1 MAASYREARQYE
13 RASVNAPAALLLGSK
28 RFKGRVTRLGG
39 GGVFIATDAPAG
51 IRDVLVLQ
59 LFLPCLEEP
68 LTVKGEVRWRAK
80 ESQTIHG
87 EVSPAGIGLMFLDMD
102 PPVRAQIVEFV
113 AETGGILYQI
123 DGLLQEND
131 PDITKI
137 QQLLS
142 SIELDRMN
150 SVGELRSCI
159 QKEMGNYFARP

>member
-1 MAASYREARQYE
+1 M
-13 RASVNAPAALLLGSK
+13 
-28 RFKGRVTRLGG
+28 
-39 GGVFIATDAPAG
+39 FIATDAPAG

-102 PPVRAQIVEFV
+102 PAVRAQIVEFV